1 MRVRPAGVELLQA
14 AQSAID
20 GAIAPQLAN
29 DRRNVLRSIE
39 RAIALAEARLTRDE
53 VASASELAALED
65 ARAAMR
71 GNVFEA
77 LPAERR
83 YDARLIAKAIAIA
96 TRQLANGI
104 VPERREYERLCKLL
118 GAPAVAN
125 VRPPEVRS
133 ALPSLNERLCGR
145 IRAGEADVGT
155 ASYAATLEHLE
166 ATTYEALSESSRPFY
181 PLAPHH
187 HAEATR
193 WP

>member
-1 MRVRPAGVELLQA
+1 MRVRPDGVELLQA
-14 AQSAID
+14 AQSAIE
-20 GAIAPQLAN
+20 AKIAPQFPI

-39 RAIALAEARLTRDE
+39 EAIAYAKARLTRDE
-53 VASASELAALED
+53 VASASELSALED

-71 GNVFEA
+71 GDVFEA

-96 TRQLANGI
+96 TRQLANGM
-104 VPERREYERLCKLL
+104 VLERREYERLCELL
-118 GAPAVAN
+118 GAPAIAN

-145 IRAGEADVGT
+145 IRAGQTDVGT

-166 ATTYEALSESSRPFY
+166 ATTHEALSESSRPFY
-181 PLAPHH
+181 RVAPHH
-187 HAEATR
+187 DAEATR